1 MNSHNFCYIM
11 SDRVSLTICH
21 IYNKY
26 SRRIIVN
33 QIICYLYAL
42 ELYLES
48 NLSVISVTSI
58 FDEHKNN
65 DTEMGLSAEL
75 YACIPI
81 AFAIFVWMWLF
92 RECFWWYQKIL
103 YIAIPTYTS
112 SAQRAHWLQK
122 DWFWQYAE
130 CETILLYLI
139 WKLKITFSE
148 NARLISIQIS

>member
-75 YACIPI
+75 YTCVPI
-81 AFAIFVWMWLF
+81 AFAIFVLNVIIWRVRWM
-92 RECFWWYQKIL
+92 
-103 YIAIPTYTS
+103 IPEDFVYRNT
-112 SAQRAHWLQK
+112 
-122 DWFWQYAE
+122 D
-130 CETILLYLI
+130 LYLQRTTSTLI
-139 WKLKITFSE
+139 TKRLVLTVCGMRNDFAISYLKT
-148 NARLISIQIS
+148 